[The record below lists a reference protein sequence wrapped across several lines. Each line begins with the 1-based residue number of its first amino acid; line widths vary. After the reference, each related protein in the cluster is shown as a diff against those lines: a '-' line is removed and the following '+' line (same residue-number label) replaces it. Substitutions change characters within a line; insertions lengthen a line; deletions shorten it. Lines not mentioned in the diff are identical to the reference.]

1 MVGHGEISLEV
12 RGSPIKASKLA
23 EQYMHEFRRMFSY
36 DDVPTYPYPPQPP
49 TNPPDDGDD
58 DEDHVDLK
66 EAFEEYGKDFFK
78 KRGVSSRF
86 LDEIVEPRTRMARAQ
101 GLEDMH
107 AFAAM
112 ESIRDSGGDGEQVFI
127 ENGNWQILYAML
139 HSSQASIQL
148 NTRVLNITHRNER
161 AGFWLTTSSTLADD
175 AGSTSISSTPYDAVV
190 IATPFFL
197 SNLTLNFPLTR
208 PPANETFLPLHSTL
222 FTSPY
227 PHLSPKAFNLP
238 ADSLL
243 PTNILTTKDPT
254 NTTSTSS
261 SSPSPEFFSTRVL
274 RNATRRSSGIEITEY
289 VFRIDS
295 PAPLSDSLVS
305 KLSGIPPN
313 SDGKPGV
320 TWLRRHAWEN
330 ALVQQEPKGWFKN
343 VEIAPALYYIGGIS
357 RLWDEMEASMLMG
370 KEVGRMLGEM
380 LEQGGGYLVGECDGG
395 DE

>member
-107 AFAAM
+107 AFATM

-161 AGFWLTTSSTLADD
+161 AGFWLTTSSTLA
-175 AGSTSISSTPYDAVV
+175 SH
-190 IATPFFL
+190 
-197 SNLTLNFPLTR
+197 R
-208 PPANETFLPLHSTL
+208 PP
-222 FTSPY
+222 
-227 PHLSPKAFNLP
+227 
-238 ADSLL
+238 
-243 PTNILTTKDPT
+243 TTP
-254 NTTSTSS
+254 SSSQPRS
-261 SSPSPEFFSTRVL
+261 SSPT
-274 RNATRRSSGIEITEY
+274 
-289 VFRIDS
+289 
-295 PAPLSDSLVS
+295 
-305 KLSGIPPN
+305 
-313 SDGKPGV
+313 
-320 TWLRRHAWEN
+320 
-330 ALVQQEPKGWFKN
+330 
-343 VEIAPALYYIGGIS
+343 
-357 RLWDEMEASMLMG
+357 
-370 KEVGRMLGEM
+370 
-380 LEQGGGYLVGECDGG
+380 
-395 DE
+395 